1 LIAAIDRLRTDNDHE
16 RQWMRAFW
24 GTIYTVVGVAGLY
37 SARRVGN
44 PWHLL
49 LNVLGVPLTVVG
61 AGCLLW
67 FIGLASILGLEQ
79 IEDTRPIERACL
91 LFAAVI
97 GCWAVYL
104 IVRV

>member
-1 LIAAIDRLRTDNDHE
+1 MDRLRTDHEHE

-24 GTIYTVVGVAGLY
+24 GTVYTIVGVTGLY
-37 SARRVGN
+37 SARHVGN

-49 LNVLGVPLTVVG
+49 LNVLGVLLTVVG
-61 AGCLLW
+61 GGCLAW

-79 IEDTRPIERACL
+79 VDDTRPIERACL

-104 IVRV
+104 LVRI